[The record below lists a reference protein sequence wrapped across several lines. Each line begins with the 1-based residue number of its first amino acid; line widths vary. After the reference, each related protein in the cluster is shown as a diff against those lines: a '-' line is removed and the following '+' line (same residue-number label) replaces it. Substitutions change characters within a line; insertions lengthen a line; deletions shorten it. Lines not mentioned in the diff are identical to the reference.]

1 MSAQVVA
8 GEDVADDEEVL
19 GGCGKDAAVKAAAKG
34 KLLSHIV
41 KRNVMQNV
49 VPTMA
54 ALKHVLEKAHSPLLG
69 ALMTCL
75 AHMLKDYRSGAQ
87 VPCFTRTKKVQT
99 LTQEVQT
106 AQRSMTS

>member
-1 MSAQVVA
+1 MVA

-19 GGCGKDAAVKAAAKG
+19 GGCGKDAAAKG

-87 VPCFTRTKKVQT
+87 VTCFTRTKNCKH
-99 LTQEVQT
+99 
-106 AQRSMTS
+106 